1 MGQPPKRR
9 QQNLFPGPK
18 ILIPILTA
26 LTSGPTKRRG
36 EQELTLETLSWYR
49 QAPPSTNSLKL
60 GRWMLFRAKKGFV
73 CTANSRLSSY
83 TRSNTFSSRL
93 WYCSINCGSHL
104 TPSPT
109 PPRQGYGTV
118 VPTAALILH
127 PVQHLLIKAMV
138 LQYQLRLS
146 SYTRSNTSSSR
157 LWYCSIIPRFPLPC
171 RFFTSLTSD
180 SIPH

>member
-18 ILIPILTA
+18 ILMPILTA

-73 CTANSRLSSY
+73 CTANSQLSSY
-83 TRSNTFSSRL
+83 TQSNTSSSRL

-104 TPSPT
+104 TPGPT
-109 PPRQGYGTV
+109 PPHQGYGTAV
-118 VPTAALILH
+118 SYPVFHYPTGFS
-127 PVQHLLIKAMV
+127 PVARVTPYLTDKFT
-138 LQYQLRLS
+138 LRL
-146 SYTRSNTSSSR
+146 
-157 LWYCSIIPRFPLPC
+157 LG
-171 RFFTSLTSD
+171 D
-180 SIPH
+180 